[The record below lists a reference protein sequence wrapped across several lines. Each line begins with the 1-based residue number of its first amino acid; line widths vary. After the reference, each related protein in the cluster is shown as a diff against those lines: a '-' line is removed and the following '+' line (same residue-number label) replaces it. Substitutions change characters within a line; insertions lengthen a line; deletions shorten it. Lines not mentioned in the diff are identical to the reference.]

1 MKKILVT
8 LCMTALVAVVG
19 SIVVAQNQEESPKKD
34 DLICASAEKAKFKGV
49 SGGVSEAAV
58 WGDEEKGAY
67 GTYTKYKPGLDNG
80 MHTHTNYIWV
90 VGIKGA
96 YVYRDET
103 GEKRVT
109 AGNFIRIPGGK
120 KHWGGG
126 DKKNGALVDEESSG
140 KFDIVPAKE
149 NNIAC
154 WIVDRGLSG

>member
-8 LCMTALVAVVG
+8 LGMTAVVAVVG

-34 DLICASAEKAKFKGV
+34 DLIFASAEKAKFKEV
-49 SGGVSEAAV
+49 SPGISKAAV

-67 GTYTKYKPGLDNG
+67 GTFTKFKPGLDNG
-80 MHTHTNYIWV
+80 MHTHTNDIWV

-109 AGNFIRIPGGK
+109 AGEFNGSPGWK
-120 KHWGGG
+120 KHLGGRG
-126 DKKNGALVDEESSG
+126 EKKGAVSDQESSG
-140 KFDIVPAKE
+140 IFPI
-149 NNIAC
+149 
-154 WIVDRGLSG
+154 